1 MKNIYV
7 MKEGGD
13 AAKKISGVVEYRS
26 GAKWEIKESTTNI
39 LVITVN
45 SILLLLLE
53 VINII
58 IILLSV
64 A

>member
-13 AAKKISGVVEYRS
+13 AAKKKKIC

-39 LVITVN
+39 LVITVT
-45 SILLLLLE
+45 
-53 VINII
+53 VNITAVVVVG
-58 IILLSV
+58 SN
-64 A
+64 